1 MLLSKPFNFDIKNW
15 LILLKINKIYI
26 TKIIQKMV
34 KNVQKMAAFVTKD

>member
-15 LILLKINKIYI
+15 LILLKTNKIYI
-26 TKIIQKMV
+26 IKIIQKMV

>member
-15 LILLKINKIYI
+15 LILLKKNKIYI

>member
-1 MLLSKPFNFDIKNW
+1 MLLSKSFNFDIKNW
-15 LILLKINKIYI
+15 LILLKTNKIYI